1 MIPNEYGIDPGSKL
15 RIGSKI
21 CCALLGKLLADL
33 ANMREESLATAVRA
47 LKTLYPERTRGVYCS
62 WWTLLGEPLAVCR
75 TLQRPRRTSRIK
87 KEVGM
92 QTALADRHKASG
104 HIGGFACRNLH

>member
-1 MIPNEYGIDPGSKL
+1 VAKQLADCVIPNEYGIDPAGKM

-47 LKTLYPERTRGVYCS
+47 L
-62 WWTLLGEPLAVCR
+62 
-75 TLQRPRRTSRIK
+75 
-87 KEVGM
+87 
-92 QTALADRHKASG
+92 ALIFDASCFSPSPML
-104 HIGGFACRNLH
+104 IES